1 MVSFCCSC
9 RYLSSSKGSKYR
21 VLSNE
26 PREPAPNSSFPH
38 HAAKSGVKHR
48 QHSKS
53 GSRCLFSFRWL
64 GFALRLYSIWGS
76 LRASRCH
83 EALPGFPSKSG
94 ACLLGRGP
102 SMAGPLLHPIP
113 CCPVSSPLLGEYNLH
128 PLPSLHTH
136 TIVNQTVNHLW
147 WGPRLNHSYTLKSV

>member
-1 MVSFCCSC
+1 MRLPCPRVRSGQSWDQSHVRPASARGFPLLQLPPSQLLK
-9 RYLSSSKGSKYR
+9 RKQIPSW

-53 GSRCLFSFRWL
+53 GSLCLFSFWWL

-76 LRASRCH
+76 SRTSRCH

-94 ACLLGRGP
+94 VCLLGRGP
-102 SMAGPLLHPIP
+102 SMAGPLLHPIS
-113 CCPVSSPLLGEYNLH
+113 CCPVSCPG
-128 PLPSLHTH
+128 
-136 TIVNQTVNHLW
+136 
-147 WGPRLNHSYTLKSV
+147 